1 MKDDNIIKGYQ
12 GIMDLDLSCIDT
24 KYRKTLIKQHAQD
37 IEDYKLEQYKMPEK
51 LRYENTTMRALKI
64 IKLDQDAAFN
74 QSRHLEN
81 IQKQK
86 DTKRM
91 EIYRRICEMK
101 NNKI

>member
-12 GIMDLDLSCIDT
+12 GIMDLDLSFVDE
-24 KYRKTLIKQHAQD
+24 KYKSIVVKQHLQD
-37 IEDYKLEQYKMPEK
+37 IYNYKLEQSKMPEK
-51 LRYENTTMRALKI
+51 LRYENTTLRALKI
-64 IKLDQDAAFN
+64 IKMDKDAAFN
-74 QSRHLEN
+74 ESRHLEN

-86 DTKRM
+86 DAKRM